1 MNMKD
6 LSVLGMKKLNLFYDR
21 VVIGY
26 SGGPDSQ
33 ALLYK
38 AIEAIDKDKIV
49 LVHIN
54 HGISDNAD
62 DWEQFCVDNAN
73 KLGVEIHT
81 YKYSMKNIPNLESYA
96 RDIRYADFKK
106 HYIDCDKTITRTAL
120 LTGHHEDDQIETF
133 FLNVMRG
140 SGVDGLASMPKIK
153 NIVSEL
159 GCYVDHIRPL
169 LDMTKKDIYSYLE
182 ENKIDSVFDESNAES
197 DYSRNFFRNKVI
209 PLIESHYGSI
219 NKQVVKCISNI
230 QKVKKQIDLSVLD
243 FEIESSGSINRY
255 ISFKSDFISHISDNI
270 STTTVVARK
279 SLMKE
284 AEKYGIK
291 LTHRVLDEVSSTLLN
306 GESKSGYARVD
317 FGDYFITVGSKEL
330 FIINKSFYENEE
342 LISDSFLK
350 QSESIGIQYR
360 KLKNSDYVTVGNKVI
375 NFKRFCEANKIP
387 VWIKNKINGCFIDYN
402 SEKQIAVIF
411 DDEEIIKYCL
421 PSQQHSDVNE

>member
-1 MNMKD
+1 MKE
-6 LSVLGMKKLNLFYDR
+6 LSALGMEKLNLFYDR

-38 AIEAIDKDKIV
+38 AIKAIDKDKIV

-62 DWEQFCVDNAN
+62 EWEQFCVDNAN

-106 HYIDCDKTITRTAL
+106 HYIDSEKVISRTAL
-120 LTGHHEDDQIETF
+120 LTGHHEDDQVETF
-133 FLNVMRG
+133 FLNIMRG
-140 SGVDGLASMPKIK
+140 AGVDGLASMPKMK
-153 NIVSEL
+153 NIVCEL
-159 GCYVDHIRPL
+159 GYYVDHIRPL
-169 LDMTKKDIYSYLE
+169 LDMTKKDIYAYLE
-182 ENKIDSVFDESNAES
+182 ENNIDSVFDESNAES

-219 NKQVVKCISNI
+219 NKQVVKSISNI
-230 QKVKKQIDLSVLD
+230 QKVKKQIDISVND
-243 FEIESSGSINRY
+243 FEIKSSGSIDRF
-255 ISFKSDFISHISDNI
+255 ISFKSDFITHISDKI

-279 SLMKE
+279 ALMKE
-284 AEKYGIK
+284 AEKYGLK
-291 LTHRVLDEVSSTLLN
+291 LTHRVLDEVSSTLLD
-306 GESKSGYARVD
+306 GERKSGYAKVD
-317 FGDYFITVGSKEL
+317 FGEHFITVGNREL
-330 FIINKSFYENEE
+330 FIINKLFYDNEE

-360 KLKNSDYVTVGNKVI
+360 KIKNSDYVNVGNKVI

-387 VWIKNKINGCFIDYN
+387 VWIKNKINGCFIDSN

-411 DDEEIIKYCL
+411 DDEEIKNIL
-421 PSQQHSDVNE
+421 N